1 MTLKNMQPPES
12 APSPER
18 LTQFAFGFAPPLL
31 LQTAVE
37 LQIFDLIDASPM
49 SLAELSSRT
58 GASVRGLRA
67 LLNALVGFEF
77 LRKDDGGRYALA
89 PESEAFLVR
98 NKPAFHGD
106 FFTFVPG
113 MIQHWLNLKEVVK
126 SGKPVV
132 TINSEQEGADFFRE
146 FVKSLFNINFAPA
159 MTLAA
164 ELKGKREVSS
174 ILDLATGSGVWGIV
188 LAEQFRQ
195 ARVTAVDFPAVLEV
209 TKETAEKHGVA
220 DRFRFVGGDLLA
232 VDFGAQ
238 HDVAVLGHILH
249 TEGQER
255 SRQLLSKVFASLVAG
270 GTIAIAECS

>member
-1 MTLKNMQPPES
+1 MQPPKS

-37 LQIFDLIDASPM
+37 LQIFDLIDASSM
-49 SLAELSSRT
+49 SLAELSSKT
-58 GASVRGLRA
+58 GASIRGLRA

-77 LRKDDGGRYALA
+77 LRKDDSGRYALT

-98 NKPAFHGD
+98 NKPAFRGD

-132 TINSEQEGADFFRE
+132 TINSEQEGPEFFRE

-159 MTLAA
+159 TTLAA

-188 LAEQFRQ
+188 LANNSRK
-195 ARVTAVDFPAVLEV
+195 LE
-209 TKETAEKHGVA
+209 
-220 DRFRFVGGDLLA
+220 
-232 VDFGAQ
+232 
-238 HDVAVLGHILH
+238 
-249 TEGQER
+249 
-255 SRQLLSKVFASLVAG
+255 
-270 GTIAIAECS
+270 